1 MLDLKGSKMVWAL
14 SFSFFLLFSIN
25 SSSVYAQSSSESI
38 NLSEWTTY
46 TGESILTDP
55 IAQKILENIEISK
68 QILYDIQNPQ
78 RIMTEHQKFIEEQRK
93 MVQQQLQEEL
103 DRMNKRHA
111 DKTPRA
117 AFEKIVAKYPDEYH
131 DYLWDLFDYL
141 YSKVTTAREHRDN
154 FLAHGGSYR
163 EAQQVFIEYATITKA
178 ERIQFAHEMAVK
190 HGLINKVSNID
201 DFNALPTETKQAFVS
216 YMDSKGLGE
225 FALNPMYDTESVTN
239 EVTQEQKS
247 EIITID
253 YSEDTNGLEQTFE
266 INSEGNDLVQ
276 LTVEEP
282 VSLTVKEFNG
292 YNYRIFE
299 SQIIKYHLSKL
310 MNDASEF
317 TVSAWV
323 KPDYSS
329 GSSEFTILSKE
340 NAFKLSINNV
350 KTPENIVKFSVFNG
364 FKWTTIESYS
374 IIEEEWSHVAAK
386 LDGQTIS
393 LYLNGN
399 LEATK
404 QIERIPILNSYGYVE
419 LGPIDGISS
428 DSAILFGAQQTSRTG
443 AVSTYGFFSG
453 QIDEIVIDNH
463 SFSDEKIVELC
474 ENSPYDSA

>member
-1 MLDLKGSKMVWAL
+1 LKDSKIVWAL

-25 SSSVYAQSSSESI
+25 SSSVYAQSSSEYV

-55 IAQKILENIEISK
+55 FAQKILENIEISK
-68 QILYDIQNPQ
+68 QRIAELQNPP
-78 RIMTEHQKFIEEQRK
+78 IMTERQKFIEEQRK

-103 DRMNKRHA
+103 DRMNKSYA

-117 AFEKIVAKYPDEYH
+117 AFAKMVAKYPVEYH
-131 DYLWDLFDYL
+131 DYLWELFDYL
-141 YSKVTTAREHRDN
+141 YSKVTAAREYRDN
-154 FLAHGGSYR
+154 VLANGGSHQ
-163 EAQQVFIEYATITKA
+163 EAQLAFIEQATITKA
-178 ERIQFAHEMAVK
+178 ERIAYAEEMAVK

-201 DFNALPTETKQAFVS
+201 HFNALPTKTKQAFVS

-225 FALNPMYDTESVTN
+225 FALNPMYDTVSVTN

-253 YSEDTNGLEQTFE
+253 YSEDTNGLEQIFE

-282 VSLTVKEFNG
+282 VSPTVKEFDG
-292 YNYRIFE
+292 YNYRTFQ
-299 SQIIKYHLSKL
+299 SQILQYHLSKL
-310 MNDASEF
+310 MNDVSEF

-340 NAFKLSINNV
+340 NAFKLSINNI

-374 IIEEEWSHVAAK
+374 IVGEEWSHVAAK

-404 QIERIPILNSYGYVE
+404 QIEEIPILNSYGYVE

-443 AVSTYGFFSG
+443 DVSTYGFFSG

-463 SFSDEKIVELC
+463 SFTDEEVVELC
-474 ENSPYDSA
+474 KESPYFSA

>member
-1 MLDLKGSKMVWAL
+1 MKGSKTVWAL

-25 SSSVYAQSSSESI
+25 SSSVYAQSSAESI

-68 QILYDIQNPQ
+68 QRIAELQNPQ

-93 MVQQQLQEEL
+93 IVQQQLQEEL
-103 DRMNKRHA
+103 DRMNKNHA

-117 AFEKIVAKYPDEYH
+117 AFEKMVAKYPKQYH
-131 DYLWDLFDYL
+131 DYLWELFDYL
-141 YSKVTTAREHRDN
+141 YSKVTTAREYRDN
-154 FLAHGGSYR
+154 FLAYGGSYR
-163 EAQQVFIEYATITKA
+163 EAQQVFIEQATITKA
-178 ERIQFAHEMAVK
+178 ERIQFAHEMALK
-190 HGLINKVSNID
+190 YGLINKVSNID
-201 DFNALPTETKQAFVS
+201 DFNALPTKTKQAFFS

-225 FALNPMYDTESVTN
+225 FALNPMYDAGSVTN
-239 EVTQEQKS
+239 VVTQEQKS

-253 YSEDTNGLEQTFE
+253 YSEDTNGLEQIFE
-266 INSEGNDLVQ
+266 INSEENDLVQ

-282 VSLTVKEFNG
+282 VSLTVKKFNG
-292 YNYRIFE
+292 YNYGT
-299 SQIIKYHLSKL
+299 QYSKL
-310 MNDASEF
+310 MNDVSEF

-364 FKWTTIESYS
+364 FKWTTIESHS
-374 IIEEEWSHVAAK
+374 VVGEEWSHVAAK

-399 LEATK
+399 LEAIK
-404 QIERIPILNSYGYVE
+404 QIEGIPILNSYGYVE
-419 LGPIDGISS
+419 IGPIDGISS
-428 DSAILFGAQQTSRTG
+428 DSAVLFGAQQTSRAG
-443 AVSTYGFFSG
+443 DVSTYGFFSG

-463 SFSDEKIVELC
+463 SFADNEIVELC
-474 ENSPYDSA
+474 KESPYFSA

>member
-1 MLDLKGSKMVWAL
+1 MKDSKVVWAL

-68 QILYDIQNPQ
+68 QILYDLQNPQ
-78 RIMTEHQKFIEEQRK
+78 RIMTEHQIFIEEQRK
-93 MVQQQLQEEL
+93 IVQQQLQEEL
-103 DRMNKRHA
+103 DRMNKRDA

-117 AFEKIVAKYPDEYH
+117 AFEKMVAKYPAQYH
-131 DYLWDLFDYL
+131 DYLWELFDYF
-141 YSKVTTAREHRDN
+141 YSKVTTAREFRDN
-154 FLAHGGSYR
+154 FLAHGGSYL
-163 EAQQVFIEYATITKA
+163 EAQQVFIEYAAITKA
-178 ERIQFAHEMAVK
+178 ERIQFAHETALK
-190 HGLINKVSNID
+190 YGLINKVSNID
-201 DFNALPTETKQAFVS
+201 HFNALPTQTKQAFVS

-225 FALNPMYDTESVTN
+225 FAMNPMYDIESVTN

-247 EIITID
+247 EIITTD
-253 YSEDTNGLEQTFE
+253 YSRDTNSLEQTFE
-266 INSEGNDLVQ
+266 INSEENDLVH

-282 VSLTVKEFNG
+282 VSLTVKEYNG
-292 YNYRIFE
+292 YNYRIFK
-299 SQIIKYHLSKL
+299 SQIIQYHLSKL

-364 FKWTTIESYS
+364 FKWTTIESHS

-399 LEATK
+399 LEAKK
-404 QIERIPILNSYGYVE
+404 QIEEIPILNSYGYVE
-419 LGPIDGISS
+419 LGPMKGISS
-428 DSAILFGAQQTSRTG
+428 DSAILFGAQQKSRTG
-443 AVSTYGFFSG
+443 DVSTYGFFSG

-463 SFSDEKIVELC
+463 SFADNEIIELC
-474 ENSPYDSA
+474 KKSPYFSA

>member
-1 MLDLKGSKMVWAL
+1 LKGSKTVWAL

-25 SSSVYAQSSSESI
+25 SSSVYAQSSSEST

-68 QILYDIQNPQ
+68 QRILELQNPQ

-93 MVQQQLQEEL
+93 IVQQQLQEEL

-117 AFEKIVAKYPDEYH
+117 AFAKMVAKYPDEYH
-131 DYLWDLFDYL
+131 DYLWDLFDYF
-141 YSKVTTAREHRDN
+141 YSKVTTAREYRDN
-154 FLAHGGSYR
+154 ILANGGSYR
-163 EAQQVFIEYATITKA
+163 EAQLAFVEHAAITKA
-178 ERIQFAHEMAVK
+178 ERIQFAHETALK
-190 HGLINKVSNID
+190 YGLINKISNID
-201 DFNALPTETKQAFVS
+201 DFNALPTKTKQAFVS
-216 YMDSKGLGE
+216 YMASKGTGE

-239 EVTQEQKS
+239 VVTQEQKS

-253 YSEDTNGLEQTFE
+253 YSEDANGLEQIFE
-266 INSEGNDLVQ
+266 INSEENDLVQ

-282 VSLTVKEFNG
+282 ASTAALEFNG
-292 YNYRIFE
+292 DNYRTFQ
-299 SQIIKYHLSKL
+299 SQILQYHLSKL
-310 MNDASEF
+310 MNDVSEF

-340 NAFKLSINNV
+340 NAFKLSINNI

-364 FKWTTIESYS
+364 FKWTTIESHS
-374 IIEEEWSHVAAK
+374 IVGEEWSHVAAK

-404 QIERIPILNSYGYVE
+404 QIEEIPILNSYGYVE
-419 LGPIDGISS
+419 LSPVDGISS
-428 DSAILFGAQQTSRTG
+428 DSAIFFGAQQTSRTDG
-443 AVSTYGFFSG
+443 VSTFGFFSG

-463 SFSDEKIVELC
+463 SFTDNEIVELC
-474 ENSPYDSA
+474 ENSPYFSA

>member
-1 MLDLKGSKMVWAL
+1 MWAL

-25 SSSVYAQSSSESI
+25 SSSVYAQSSSEPT

-68 QILYDIQNPQ
+68 QRIAELQNPQ
-78 RIMTEHQKFIEEQRK
+78 RLMTEHQKFIEEQRK
-93 MVQQQLQEEL
+93 IVQQQLQEEL
-103 DRMNKRHA
+103 DRMNKNA

-117 AFEKIVAKYPDEYH
+117 AFEKMVAKYPDEYH
-131 DYLWDLFDYL
+131 DYLWELFDYL
-141 YSKVTTAREHRDN
+141 WSKVTTAREYRDN
-154 FLAHGGSYR
+154 ILAYGGSHQ

-190 HGLINKVSNID
+190 YGLINKVSNID
-201 DFNALPTETKQAFVS
+201 DFNALPTKTKQAFVS

-225 FALNPMYDTESVTN
+225 FALYPMYDTGSVTN
-239 EVTQEQKS
+239 VVTQEQKS

-253 YSEDTNGLEQTFE
+253 YSEDTNGLEQIFE
-266 INSEGNDLVQ
+266 INSEENDLVQ

-282 VSLTVKEFNG
+282 VSLTVKEYNG

-299 SQIIKYHLSKL
+299 SQIIQYHLSKL

-329 GSSEFTILSKE
+329 GSSEFTIISKE

-374 IIEEEWSHVAAK
+374 VVGEEWSHVAAK

-404 QIERIPILNSYGYVE
+404 QIEKIPILNSYGYVE
-419 LGPIDGISS
+419 FGPIDGISS

-443 AVSTYGFFSG
+443 DVSTYGFFSG

-463 SFSDEKIVELC
+463 SFADNEIVELC
-474 ENSPYDSA
+474 KESPYFSA

>member
-1 MLDLKGSKMVWAL
+1 MWAL

-25 SSSVYAQSSSESI
+25 SSSVYAQSSSESL

-55 IAQKILENIEISK
+55 FAQKILENIEISK
-68 QILYDIQNPQ
+68 QRIAELQNPS
-78 RIMTEHQKFIEEQRK
+78 IMTEHQKFIEEQRK

-103 DRMNKRHA
+103 DRMNKSHA

-117 AFEKIVAKYPDEYH
+117 AFEKMVAKYPDEYH
-131 DYLWDLFDYL
+131 DYLWELFDYL
-141 YSKVTTAREHRDN
+141 WSKVTTAREYRDN
-154 FLAHGGSYR
+154 ILAYGGSQQ

-178 ERIQFAHEMAVK
+178 ERIQFAHETALK
-190 HGLINKVSNID
+190 YGLINKVSNIN
-201 DFNALPTETKQAFVS
+201 DFNALPTQTKQAFVS
-216 YMDSKGLGE
+216 YMDTIGLGE
-225 FALNPMYDTESVTN
+225 FALNPMYDTGSVTN
-239 EVTQEQKS
+239 VVTQEQKS

-253 YSEDTNGLEQTFE
+253 YSEDTNGLEQIFE
-266 INSEGNDLVQ
+266 INSEENDLVQ

-282 VSLTVKEFNG
+282 VSLTVKKFNG
-292 YNYRIFE
+292 YNYGT
-299 SQIIKYHLSKL
+299 QYSKL
-310 MNDASEF
+310 MNDVSEF
-317 TVSAWV
+317 TLSAWV

-329 GSSEFTILSKE
+329 CSSECTIISKE

-364 FKWTTIESYS
+364 FKWTTIESHS
-374 IIEEEWSHVAAK
+374 VVGEEWSHVAAK

-404 QIERIPILNSYGYVE
+404 QIEKIPILNSYGYVE
-419 LGPIDGISS
+419 FVQIDGISY
-428 DSAILFGAQQTSRTG
+428 DSAIFFGAQQTSRTG
-443 AVSTYGFFSG
+443 DVSTYGFFSG

-463 SFSDEKIVELC
+463 SFADNEIVELC
-474 ENSPYDSA
+474 ENSHYFSV

>member
-1 MLDLKGSKMVWAL
+1 MGI
-14 SFSFFLLFSIN
+14 FLFPATA
-25 SSSVYAQSSSESI
+25 YAQSSSESI

-78 RIMTEHQKFIEEQRK
+78 RIVTEHELYIDQQRQIA
-93 MVQQQLQEEL
+93 QQQLQEQL
-103 DRMNKRHA
+103 DRMNKNNA
-111 DKTPRA
+111 DKTSRA
-117 AFEKIVAKYPDEYH
+117 AFEKMVAKYPDEYH
-131 DYLWDLFDYL
+131 DYLWELFDYL
-141 YSKVTTAREHRDN
+141 WSKVTTAREYRDN
-154 FLAHGGSYR
+154 ILAYGGSYQ

-178 ERIQFAHEMAVK
+178 ERIQFAHEMALK
-190 HGLINKVSNID
+190 YGLINKVSNID
-201 DFNALPTETKQAFVS
+201 DFNALPTKTKQAFLS

-239 EVTQEQKS
+239 QVTQEQKS

-253 YSEDTNGLEQTFE
+253 YSEDTNGLEKIFE
-266 INSEGNDLVQ
+266 INSEENDLVQ

-282 VSLTVKEFNG
+282 VSLTVKEYNG
-292 YNYRIFE
+292 YNYRIFK
-299 SQIIKYHLSKL
+299 SQIIQYHLSKL
-310 MNDASEF
+310 MNDVSEF

-374 IIEEEWSHVAAK
+374 IVGEEWSHVAAK

-393 LYLNGN
+393 LYLDGN

-404 QIERIPILNSYGYVE
+404 QIEEVPILNSYGYVE
-419 LGPIDGISS
+419 FGPIDGISS

-443 AVSTYGFFSG
+443 DVSTYGFFSG

-463 SFSDEKIVELC
+463 SFADNEIVELC
-474 ENSPYDSA
+474 KVSPYFSA

>member
-1 MLDLKGSKMVWAL
+1 MKGFQTVWAL

-25 SSSVYAQSSSESI
+25 AGSVYAQSSSEPT

-46 TGESILTDP
+46 DRESILTDP

-78 RIMTEHQKFIEEQRK
+78 RIVTPHELYIEQQR
-93 MVQQQLQEEL
+93 MLVQQQLQEEL
-103 DRMNKRHA
+103 DRMNKSYA
-111 DKTPRA
+111 NNTPRA
-117 AFEKIVAKYPDEYH
+117 AFAKYVAKFPEEYH
-131 DYLWDLFDYL
+131 GYLWELFDYL
-141 YSKVTTAREHRDN
+141 YSKVTAAREYRDN
-154 FLAHGGSYR
+154 FLAYGGSHW

-190 HGLINKVSNID
+190 YGLINKVSNIVH
-201 DFNALPTETKQAFVS
+201 FNALPDETKTAFVA
-216 YMDSKGLGE
+216 YMEDKGLGE
-225 FALNPMYDTESVTN
+225 FALSPMYDDNSLAGSLTN
-239 EVTQEQKS
+239 VGSEITTQETYS

-253 YSEDTNGLEQTFE
+253 YTEVILEQ
-266 INSEGNDLVQ
+266 NSVLDLSYQ
-276 LTVEEP
+276 APISPTLI
-282 VSLTVKEFNG
+282 EFNG
-292 YNYRIFE
+292 HEYTTEEI
-299 SQIIKYHLSKL
+299 QT
-310 MNDASEF
+310 MNSVSEF
-317 TVSAWV
+317 TLSAWV

-329 GSSEFTILSKE
+329 CSSECTIISKE

-374 IIEEEWSHVAAK
+374 IVGEEWSHVAAK

-404 QIERIPILNSYGYVE
+404 QIEKIPILNSYGYVE
-419 LGPIDGISS
+419 FVPIDGISS

-443 AVSTYGFFSG
+443 DVSTYGFFSG

-463 SFSDEKIVELC
+463 SFADNEIVELC
-474 ENSPYDSA
+474 KVSPYFSA

>member
-1 MLDLKGSKMVWAL
+1 MKGYKTVWAL

-25 SSSVYAQSSSESI
+25 SSSVYAQSSSEST
-38 NLSEWTTY
+38 NLSEWTIY

-78 RIMTEHQKFIEEQRK
+78 RIVTEHELYIDQQRQIA
-93 MVQQQLQEEL
+93 QQQLQEEL
-103 DRMNKRHA
+103 DRMNKNHA

-117 AFEKIVAKYPDEYH
+117 AFAKMVAKYPAQYH
-131 DYLWDLFDYL
+131 DYLWELFDYF
-141 YSKVTTAREHRDN
+141 YSKVTTAREYRDN
-154 FLAHGGSYR
+154 FLAYGGSYR

-178 ERIQFAHEMAVK
+178 ERIQFAHETALK
-190 HGLINKVSNID
+190 YGLINKVSNIAH
-201 DFNALPTETKQAFVS
+201 FNALPTQTKQAFVS
-216 YMDSKGLGE
+216 YMDSIGLGE
-225 FALNPMYDTESVTN
+225 FALNPMYDTGSVTN
-239 EVTQEQKS
+239 VVTQEQKS
-247 EIITID
+247 ETITID
-253 YSEDTNGLEQTFE
+253 YSEDTNGLEQIFE
-266 INSEGNDLVQ
+266 INSEENDLVQ

-282 VSLTVKEFNG
+282 VSLTVKEYNG

-299 SQIIKYHLSKL
+299 SQIIQYHLSKL

-364 FKWTTIESYS
+364 FKWTTIESHS
-374 IIEEEWSHVAAK
+374 VVGEEWSHVAAK

-404 QIERIPILNSYGYVE
+404 QIEEVPILNSYGYVE
-419 LGPIDGISS
+419 FGPIDGISS

-443 AVSTYGFFSG
+443 DVSTYGFFSG

-463 SFSDEKIVELC
+463 SFADNEIVELC
-474 ENSPYDSA
+474 KVSPYFSA

>member
-1 MLDLKGSKMVWAL
+1 VWAL

-25 SSSVYAQSSSESI
+25 SSSVYAQSSSEPT

-68 QILYDIQNPQ
+68 QRIAELQNPQ

-93 MVQQQLQEEL
+93 IVQQQLQEEL
-103 DRMNKRHA
+103 DRMNKNA
-111 DKTPRA
+111 DKTPRL
-117 AFEKIVAKYPDEYH
+117 AFEKMVAKYPDEYH
-131 DYLWDLFDYL
+131 DYLWELFDYL
-141 YSKVTTAREHRDN
+141 WSKVTTAKEYRDN
-154 FLAHGGSYR
+154 ILAYGGSYR

-190 HGLINKVSNID
+190 YGLINKVSNID
-201 DFNALPTETKQAFVS
+201 DFNALPTKTKQAFVS

-225 FALNPMYDTESVTN
+225 FALNPMYDTGSVTN
-239 EVTQEQKS
+239 VVTQEQKS

-253 YSEDTNGLEQTFE
+253 YSEDTNGLEQIFE
-266 INSEGNDLVQ
+266 INSEENDLVQ

-282 VSLTVKEFNG
+282 VSLTVKEYNG
-292 YNYRIFE
+292 NNYRIFE
-299 SQIIKYHLSKL
+299 SQIIQYHLSKL
-310 MNDASEF
+310 MNDVSEF

-329 GSSEFTILSKE
+329 GSSEFTIISKE

-350 KTPENIVKFSVFNG
+350 KTPENIVKFSIFNG

-374 IIEEEWSHVAAK
+374 VIEEEWNHVAAK

-393 LYLNGN
+393 LYLNG
-399 LEATK
+399 T
-404 QIERIPILNSYGYVE
+404 Q
-419 LGPIDGISS
+419 
-428 DSAILFGAQQTSRTG
+428 
-443 AVSTYGFFSG
+443 
-453 QIDEIVIDNH
+453 
-463 SFSDEKIVELC
+463 
-474 ENSPYDSA
+474 

>member
-1 MLDLKGSKMVWAL
+1 MKGFQTVWAL

-25 SSSVYAQSSSESI
+25 AGSVYAQSSSEPT

-46 TGESILTDP
+46 DRESILTDP

-78 RIMTEHQKFIEEQRK
+78 RIVTPHELYIEQQR
-93 MVQQQLQEEL
+93 MLVQQQLQEEL
-103 DRMNKRHA
+103 DRMNKSYA
-111 DKTPRA
+111 NNTPRA
-117 AFEKIVAKYPDEYH
+117 AFAKYVAKFPEEYH
-131 DYLWDLFDYL
+131 GYLWELFDYL
-141 YSKVTTAREHRDN
+141 YSKVTAAREYRDN
-154 FLAHGGSYR
+154 FLAYGGSHW

-190 HGLINKVSNID
+190 YGLINKVSNIVH
-201 DFNALPTETKQAFVS
+201 FNALPDETKTAFVA
-216 YMDSKGLGE
+216 YMEDKGLGE
-225 FALNPMYDTESVTN
+225 FALSPMYDDNSLAGSLTN
-239 EVTQEQKS
+239 VGSEITTQETSS

-253 YSEDTNGLEQTFE
+253 YTEVILEQ
-266 INSEGNDLVQ
+266 NSVIDLSYQ
-276 LTVEEP
+276 APISPTLI
-282 VSLTVKEFNG
+282 EFNG
-292 YNYRIFE
+292 HEYTTEEI
-299 SQIIKYHLSKL
+299 QT
-310 MNDASEF
+310 MNSVSEF
-317 TVSAWV
+317 TLSAWV

-329 GSSEFTILSKE
+329 CSSECTIISKE

-374 IIEEEWSHVAAK
+374 IVGEEWSHVAAK

-393 LYLNGN
+393 LYLDGN

-404 QIERIPILNSYGYVE
+404 QIEEVPILNSYGYVE
-419 LGPIDGISS
+419 FGPIDGISS

-443 AVSTYGFFSG
+443 DVSTYGFFSG

-463 SFSDEKIVELC
+463 SFADNEIVELC
-474 ENSPYDSA
+474 KVSPYFSA

>member
-1 MLDLKGSKMVWAL
+1 VWAL

-25 SSSVYAQSSSESI
+25 SSSVYAQSSSEPT

-46 TGESILTDP
+46 TEESILTDP

-68 QILYDIQNPQ
+68 QILYDLQNPQ
-78 RIMTEHQKFIEEQRK
+78 RIVTEHELYIDQQRQIA
-93 MVQQQLQEEL
+93 QQQLQEQL
-103 DRMNKRHA
+103 DRMNNNNA
-111 DKTPRA
+111 DKFPRA
-117 AFEKIVAKYPDEYH
+117 AFAKYVAKFPEEYH
-131 DYLWDLFDYL
+131 DYLWELFDYL
-141 YSKVTTAREHRDN
+141 YTKVTIAREVRDN
-154 FLAHGGSYR
+154 ILANGGSNR
-163 EAQQVFIEYATITKA
+163 DAQQAFVEYASITKA
-178 ERIQFAHEMAVK
+178 ERIAYAEEMAVK
-190 HGLINKVSNID
+190 HGLINKVSNIEH
-201 DFNALPTETKQAFVS
+201 FNALPTHTKQAFVS

-225 FALNPMYDTESVTN
+225 FALNPMYDAVSVTN

-253 YSEDTNGLEQTFE
+253 YSEDTNGLEKIFE
-266 INSEGNDLVQ
+266 INSEENDLVQ

-299 SQIIKYHLSKL
+299 SQIIQYHLSKL

-329 GSSEFTILSKE
+329 GSPEFTIISKE
-340 NAFKLSINNV
+340 NAFKLSINNI
-350 KTPENIVKFSVFNG
+350 KTLENIVKFSVFNG

-374 IIEEEWSHVAAK
+374 VIEEEWTHVAAK

-404 QIERIPILNSYGYVE
+404 QIEGIPILNSYGYVE

-428 DSAILFGAQQTSRTG
+428 DSPILFGAQQTSRTDD
-443 AVSTYGFFSG
+443 VSTYGFFSG

-463 SFSDEKIVELC
+463 SFADNEIVELC
-474 ENSPYDSA
+474 ENSQYDLA

>member
-1 MLDLKGSKMVWAL
+1 MKGSKTVWAL

-25 SSSVYAQSSSESI
+25 SSSVYAQSSSEPT
-38 NLSEWTTY
+38 NLSEWITY

-68 QILYDIQNPQ
+68 QRIAELQNPQ
-78 RIMTEHQKFIEEQRK
+78 RILTEHQKFIEEQRK
-93 MVQQQLQEEL
+93 IVQQQLQEEL
-103 DRMNKRHA
+103 DRMNKNA
-111 DKTPRA
+111 DKTPRL
-117 AFEKIVAKYPDEYH
+117 AFEKMVAKYPEQYH
-131 DYLWDLFDYL
+131 DYLWELFDYL
-141 YSKVTTAREHRDN
+141 YSKVTTAKEYRDN
-154 FLAHGGSYR
+154 ILAYGGSYR

-190 HGLINKVSNID
+190 YGLINKVSNID
-201 DFNALPTETKQAFVS
+201 DFNALPTKTKQAFVS

-225 FALNPMYDTESVTN
+225 FALNPMYDTGSVTN
-239 EVTQEQKS
+239 VVTQEQKS

-253 YSEDTNGLEQTFE
+253 YSEDANGLEQIFE
-266 INSEGNDLVQ
+266 INSKENYLAQ

-282 VSLTVKEFNG
+282 ASTTALEFNG
-292 YNYRIFE
+292 YNYRTFQ
-299 SQIIKYHLSKL
+299 SQILQESKL
-310 MNDASEF
+310 MNDVSEF

-329 GSSEFTILSKE
+329 GSSEFTIISKE

-374 IIEEEWSHVAAK
+374 VIEEEWNHVAAK

-404 QIERIPILNSYGYVE
+404 QIEKIPILNSYGYVE
-419 LGPIDGISS
+419 FGPIDGISY
-428 DSAILFGAQQTSRTG
+428 DSAIFFGAQQTSRT
-443 AVSTYGFFSG
+443 VTC
-453 QIDEIVIDNH
+453 QLMD
-463 SFSDEKIVELC
+463 SFLDK
-474 ENSPYDSA
+474 

>member
-1 MLDLKGSKMVWAL
+1 MKDSKVVWAL

-68 QILYDIQNPQ
+68 QILYDLQNPQ
-78 RIMTEHQKFIEEQRK
+78 RIMTEHQIFIEEQRK
-93 MVQQQLQEEL
+93 IVQQQLQEEL
-103 DRMNKRHA
+103 DRMNKRDA

-117 AFEKIVAKYPDEYH
+117 AFEKMVAKYPAQYH
-131 DYLWDLFDYL
+131 DYLWELFDYF
-141 YSKVTTAREHRDN
+141 YSKVTTAREYRDN
-154 FLAHGGSYR
+154 FLAHGGSYL
-163 EAQQVFIEYATITKA
+163 EAQQVFIEYAAITKA
-178 ERIQFAHEMAVK
+178 ERIQFAHETALK
-190 HGLINKVSNID
+190 YGLINKVSNIAH
-201 DFNALPTETKQAFVS
+201 FNALPTQTKQAFVS
-216 YMDSKGLGE
+216 YMDSIGLGE
-225 FALNPMYDTESVTN
+225 FALNPMYDTGSVTN
-239 EVTQEQKS
+239 VVTQEQKS

-253 YSEDTNGLEQTFE
+253 YSEDTNGLEQIFE
-266 INSEGNDLVQ
+266 INSEENDLVQ

-282 VSLTVKEFNG
+282 VSLTVKEYNG

-299 SQIIKYHLSKL
+299 SQIIQYHLSKL

-364 FKWTTIESYS
+364 FKWTTIESHS

-399 LEATK
+399 LEAKK
-404 QIERIPILNSYGYVE
+404 QIEEIPILNSYGYVE
-419 LGPIDGISS
+419 LGPMKGISS
-428 DSAILFGAQQTSRTG
+428 DSAILFGAQQKSRTG
-443 AVSTYGFFSG
+443 DVSTYGFFSG

-463 SFSDEKIVELC
+463 SFADNEIIELC
-474 ENSPYDSA
+474 KKSPYFSA